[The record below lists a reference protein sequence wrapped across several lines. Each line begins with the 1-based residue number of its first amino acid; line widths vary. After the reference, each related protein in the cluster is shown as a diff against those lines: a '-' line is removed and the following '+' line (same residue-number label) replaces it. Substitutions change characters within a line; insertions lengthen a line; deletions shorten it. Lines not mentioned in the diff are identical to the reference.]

1 MIFTYKFC
9 LKFIF
14 MFLYTFCCSDG
25 SIRQWTIESL
35 NGKKYFNKKLLYSS
49 RSNIFT
55 DLLMDVTPQSIVI
68 GVDISKI
75 EVRFLKSC
83 NIAIYVSM
91 YNVEF
96 LFSYGNTYLKKIPL

>member
-1 MIFTYKFC
+1 
-9 LKFIF
+9 

-25 SIRQWTIESL
+25 SIRQWTIEL
-35 NGKKYFNKKLLYSS
+35 LDGKKYFNEKLLHSS

-55 DLLMDVTPQSIVI
+55 NLLMDVTPQLIVT
-68 GVDISKI
+68 GAEMSEI

-83 NIAIYVSM
+83 NNAIYVSM